1 MPRPPRWFSPITR
14 WSLAAALGAAWTA
27 GAAAQFPRPAP
38 EAPPRPQVVL
48 DATLSPIE
56 ISRVLRSDGSSL
68 VYRPAGDG
76 AADAAMPR
84 RDLAAVVPADWFSPL
99 PRDEAAEPDPR
110 PITELG
116 VLHLTDGSRIVGGM
130 PRSAATTPDRIV
142 WSHARLGRLTFP
154 LDRVARIDAPESDGA
169 SLRDGAS
176 PAVLP
181 RGSAPLPARVRD
193 RITLR
198 NADRVEG
205 FFVGFVL
212 VSAPDQPP
220 APHARIEVDNVPRE
234 IPVDRIA
241 RIELVNPPEPARG
254 PRVWLADGTVFS
266 PDEVLVEQPDEITL
280 RLQREPGGVAQVRL
294 PATLVRAWT
303 HEASRLTALAAL
315 PIVEHRA
322 PPGRRWAPPPSL
334 SQPAHGE
341 LLGAADLT
349 LSGPVTAEWELP
361 RGAGRLGGFL
371 VLPDHARTWGRCRV
385 LVQVVSVAERG
396 RAPRT
401 VDLGEFTLR
410 PEAPVVRFNAALPE
424 GADATGS
431 GWRLRVSIVPSGA
444 GPIQNE
450 VVLRRWLVVVNTGQP
465 PG

>member
-1 MPRPPRWFSPITR
+1 MPRPHRWVSQIVR
-14 WSLAAALGAAWTA
+14 WGIPAGLCAAWSA
-27 GAAAQFPRPAP
+27 GALAQFPRPAP

-48 DATLSPIE
+48 DSVLSPIE
-56 ISRVLRSDGSSL
+56 IVRVLRADGSSL
-68 VYRPAGDG
+68 VFRPADDG
-76 AADAAMPR
+76 AADAALVR
-84 RDLAAVVPADWFSPL
+84 RDVAAVVPADWFTPT
-99 PRDEAAEPDPR
+99 PRDESAEPDLR

-116 VLHLTDGSRIVGGM
+116 VLHLTDGTRIVGGM

-154 LDRVARIDAPESDGA
+154 LDRVARIDAPESDTLTA
-169 SLRDGAS
+169 R
-176 PAVLP
+176 PAPTFAVPP
-181 RGSAPLPARVRD
+181 RGSAPVPAPARD

-212 VSAPDQPP
+212 ASGPDQPP
-220 APHARIEVDNVPRE
+220 APHARIEVGSVTRD

-280 RLQREPGGVAQVRL
+280 RLQREPGGMAQVRL
-294 PATLVRAWT
+294 PSTLVRAWT
-303 HEASRLTALAAL
+303 PEASRLAALASL

-322 PPGRRWAPPPSL
+322 PPDRRWAPPPSINE
-334 SQPAHGE
+334 PPHGE

-349 LSGPVTAEWELP
+349 LSGPVTAEWALP
-361 RGAGRLGGFL
+361 RGAVHVAGYL

-385 LVQVVSVAERG
+385 VVRGVGPSERG
-396 RAPRT
+396 RAQQT
-401 VDLGEFTLR
+401 VDLGSFTLV
-410 PEAPVVRFNAALPE
+410 PESPVVRFNAPLPD
-424 GADATGS
+424 GAGAPPG
-431 GWRLRVSIVPSGA
+431 GWRLRVEILPAGA

-450 VVLRRWLVVVNTGQP
+450 VVLRRWLVVVNTGER